1 MAQFYQPDLSGNI
14 DSPFVRARKQGA
26 MLIAI
31 KGLALSLDGRLS
43 RILIMHWDREWTKLE
58 LAEGLSQ

>member
-1 MAQFYQPDLSGNI
+1 
-14 DSPFVRARKQGA
+14 

-31 KGLALSLDGRLS
+31 EGLALSLDDCLS
-43 RILIMHWDREWTKLE
+43 RISIMHCDREWTKLE

>member
-1 MAQFYQPDLSGNI
+1 
-14 DSPFVRARKQGA
+14 

-31 KGLALSLDGRLS
+31 EGLALTRWLLS
-43 RILIMHWDREWTKLE
+43 RISIMHADREWTKLE